1 MDPAPRPIDDETIPS
16 GTASTGGPEAGSAH
30 LQAMRRRLGDL
41 RAADPQWRFGSA
53 MNDMLGADAGPI
65 RPPSAPEPV
74 QEDDGPEASD
84 AASDTASDT
93 ASDPLAS
100 VPEPEEAMRL
110 VEDQAHRL
118 RELAAEAMLEEGP
131 YPSDEEDP
139 RPAAASDLD
148 ADGPVAMPA
157 MEFVTDAEQRYR
169 EHAEAAAEASSAS
182 EDLPEDELAAALESM
197 LQPPATAGADG
208 GEVSRDPEDREEPA
222 AELDRTLE
230 RMIDEGQRTD
240 LDPALESL
248 SGVDDPGDGP
258 VDGDDAAAEPAD
270 GPPSM
275 MPRME
280 FVVHADDLPVEEP
293 GDGDPAA
300 EDPRSPA
307 LSPTSPPAS
316 RRAALKAVRG
326 ALAAKAATLDPVRKA
341 LGDDG
346 WGDVDETSL
355 SPAQLTSLMVN
366 LDQTLADGVET
377 LLESSYDAV
386 ADILDLVF
394 EEVEP
399 SDDEADSEDLLEES
413 SADAR
418 ASGRRREERARDPEA
433 ADATGRGD
441 AASADPLDAAGE
453 MAAVDDLDVDFD
465 EVDLDEPGSGSA
477 APKSK
482 SKSKA
487 KAGGTARTKAP
498 RISPPL
504 PGGPGV
510 LEMLLAKLRSFQGD
524 WSGSA
529 RGMVRGTMAVL
540 SRPLDHVP
548 PDWRTTVDW
557 VAISLAFWVPIVW
570 LLVVFVL

>member
-1 MDPAPRPIDDETIPS
+1 MDPAPRPIDEETISS
-16 GTASTGGPEAGSAH
+16 GTAFTGGPGTGSAH

-53 MNDMLGADAGPI
+53 MNDTLGADAGPI
-65 RPPSAPEPV
+65 RPPSAPGLV

-84 AASDTASDT
+84 AASDA

-131 YPSDEEDP
+131 LPSDVEDP
-139 RPAAASDLD
+139 GAAAASNPV
-148 ADGPVAMPA
+148 ADGPVAMPG
-157 MEFVTDAEQRYR
+157 MEFVADAEV
-169 EHAEAAAEASSAS
+169 EAFGGS
-182 EDLPEDELAAALESM
+182 EDLSDDELAAALESM
-197 LQPPATAGADG
+197 LQPPATAGADD
-208 GEVSRDPEDREEPA
+208 EQVSRDPEDQPEPA
-222 AELDRTLE
+222 ANLDRTLE
-230 RMIDEGQRTD
+230 RMIDEGRRTD
-240 LDPALESL
+240 LDPAFEPP
-248 SGVDDPGDGP
+248 SGGDDPGDGLT
-258 VDGDDAAAEPAD
+258 DGGDAVAEPAV
-270 GPPSM
+270 GSPSM

-280 FVVHADDLPVEEP
+280 FVVDADALTSEEP

-300 EDPRSPA
+300 EDPPS
-307 LSPTSPPAS
+307 SSSPPPS
-316 RRAALKAVRG
+316 RRAAMKAVRG
-326 ALAAKAATLDPVRKA
+326 ALAAKAVTLDPVRKA
-341 LGDDG
+341 IGADAS
-346 WGDVDETSL
+346 GDVDTSSL
-355 SPAQLTSLMVN
+355 SPAQLSSLMVN

-386 ADILDLVF
+386 ADLLDLVF

-399 SDDEADSEDLLEES
+399 SDEEMDLEDLLEEPP
-413 SADAR
+413 AEAR
-418 ASGRRREERARDPEA
+418 TSGRRREERSGDPEG
-433 ADATGRGD
+433 ADTAGRGD
-441 AASADPLDAAGE
+441 AASADPLDASGE
-453 MAAVDDLDVDFD
+453 MAAVDDLDMDFD

-477 APKSK
+477 ATKPK
-482 SKSKA
+482 A
-487 KAGGTARTKAP
+487 AAPARAKAP
-498 RISPPL
+498 RISPRL

-510 LEMLLAKLRSFQGD
+510 LETLLAKFRSFQSA

-529 RGMVRGTMAVL
+529 RGMVRGAMAVL
-540 SRPLDHVP
+540 GRPLDHVP